1 MSVSVIILLTA
12 LNLMIF
18 LAYYLR
24 WTGKSAARNNDA
36 ATGVKPATSVEVHG
50 NDPIRSALGHELLV
64 SLFKRSALGILLF
77 NDEGKLINLN
87 NRAIEILELPEDN
100 MPGSL
105 SEMVSAYPGLF
116 IIDPE
121 EKRNYSTIVSHNAEL
136 VKGPVIKYIRVNN
149 YWYSSQLSRS
159 SLIVQLNDYTKFK
172 QFELDLVKAK
182 EEANAISRMKS
193 IFLANMSHEIRTPMN
208 GIIGFSALLKEDLR
222 EPDQLEMA
230 ERVYSSAIKLMETL
244 EAVMDLSNLEAEH
257 MVPEKRHLDLKEL
270 LNQIYYEYKDLSA
283 RKSLNFE
290 ISLPEEPV
298 QLFVDENILVKV
310 MRQILSN
317 AVKFTENGSIA
328 LGLNIEHFKTHS
340 LITISVEDTG
350 IGISLKDQEMIFDDF
365 RQVSE
370 GAGRNYEG
378 IGIGLSIVKRLC
390 EMIDAQIAIKSTPG
404 KGSRF
409 TLIFTDKI
417 KK

>member
-1 MSVSVIILLTA
+1 MSLSVILLLTA
-12 LNLMIF
+12 LNLLIF

-24 WTGKSAARNNDA
+24 WTR
-36 ATGVKPATSVEVHG
+36 
-50 NDPIRSALGHELLV
+50 RSASGQPDKIQPDRNASTGESRDSDPVNSPLAQELLI
-64 SLFKRSALGILLF
+64 SLFKRSALGLILF
-77 NDEGKLINLN
+77 DDGGKIITLN
-87 NRAIEILELPEDN
+87 NRAIEILELPEDK

-105 SEMVSAYPGLF
+105 DEMATAYPGVF
-116 IIDPE
+116 FKE
-121 EKRNYSTIVSHNAEL
+121 SVESRNYSSITSNNAEL
-136 VKGPVIKYIRVNN
+136 VNGPNVKYIRVNY
-149 YWYSSQLSRS
+149 YWYRSPLSRS
-159 SLIVQLNDYTKFK
+159 SLIVQLNDYTKYR

-193 IFLANMSHEIRTPMN
+193 SFLANMSHEIRTPMN
-208 GIIGFSALLKEDLR
+208 GIIGFSALLKEDLTD
-222 EPDQLEMA
+222 PGQLDMA
-230 ERVYSSAIKLMETL
+230 VRVYDSAIKLMETL
-244 EAVMDLSNLEAEH
+244 EAVIDLSNLEAEH

-270 LNQIYYEYKDLSA
+270 LNQIFYEFKDVAS

-290 ISLPEEPV
+290 IVLPEEDV
-298 QLFVDENILVKV
+298 RLFVDESILVKV
-310 MRQILSN
+310 MRQIVSN
-317 AVKFTENGSIA
+317 AIKFTSSGRLAI
-328 LGLNIEHFKTHS
+328 GLNVEHFKTHK
-340 LITISVEDTG
+340 LVAISVEDTG

-409 TLIFTDKI
+409 TLLFTDKFN
-417 KK
+417 K